1 MRFYWKTSLKTLNM
15 PRQKTKH
22 TQILSERVRKSTFK
36 RRLDSLFKKAH
47 ELSILCGVEI
57 IVIVRDPKESHPS
70 VWPSHDRAMNGVMKF
85 LARSK
90 EPGPKKMVLHEKFL
104 NDKLKGLNE
113 RLHKLQKKNDE
124 TEAGFLMNQL
134 SEGGAFNE
142 LDMRQLNGLD
152 QFADQK
158 LKRLERRYGELA
170 AVQRQLLHTD
180 NSHHFQMTTAAIART
195 ENTSVAFAT
204 SNATLTGDMT
214 DDRLFSNTMP
224 GIQNSVGMARGFN
237 IVPDS
242 TEVARSFIEGNQDGV
257 PDEFGRVWPSI
268 FYP

>member
-1 MRFYWKTSLKTLNM
+1 M

-22 TQILSERVRKSTFK
+22 TQILSEKVRKSTFK

-47 ELSILCGVEI
+47 ELSVLCGVEI
-57 IVIVRDPKESHPS
+57 IVIVRDPKESHSS

-104 NDKLKGLNE
+104 NDKLKGLTE
-113 RLHKLQKKNDE
+113 RLLKLQKKNEE

-142 LDMRQLNGLD
+142 LEMRQLNGLD
-152 QFADQK
+152 RFADQK
-158 LKRLERRYGELA
+158 LKKLERRYGEFA

-180 NSHHFQMTTAAIART
+180 NSHHFQIART
-195 ENTSVAFAT
+195 ENNSVALAT
-204 SNATLTGDMT
+204 NANATLTGDMT
-214 DDRLFSNTMP
+214 DGRLFSNT
-224 GIQNSVGMARGFN
+224 IQNSVGMSRGFN

-257 PDEFGRVWPSI
+257 PDEFGRVWRSI